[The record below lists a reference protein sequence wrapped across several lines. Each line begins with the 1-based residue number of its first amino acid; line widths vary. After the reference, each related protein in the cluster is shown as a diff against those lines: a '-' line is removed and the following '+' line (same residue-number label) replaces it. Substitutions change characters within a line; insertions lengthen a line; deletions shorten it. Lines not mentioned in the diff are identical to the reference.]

1 MNTTLPCQRTFGW
14 VLAAMFALLFLLF
27 KMFLL
32 LVLLSFSAVQ
42 VLKLHFGF
50 IANAD

>member
-27 KMFLL
+27 YG
-32 LVLLSFSAVQ
+32 SANIVSDWIPWRWHPALPGEAAQ
-42 VLKLHFGF
+42 
-50 IANAD
+50 